1 MTGLSLVISLSYEC
15 LGTLLISQHRSRY
28 CRQVT
33 NRYLNQCWSRSMS
46 PYGVVKPQWVNFLAS
61 VRCGNNVKICIFK
74 LIIRNTRMGI
84 ESYLILSYHTGH
96 HAHVPTLCRS
106 PFSRFPQVLLRRCH
120 RATWASSLVP
130 VPWPSRAALSAWLTM
145 RLGRVTLVAI
155 TGTTIPMLYLYVQSL

>member
-28 CRQVT
+28 SRRVT

-74 LIIRNTRMGI
+74 LIIRNTSMGI
-84 ESYLILSYHTGH
+84 ESNLILSYLITQGIMRTFQRCVARHSADFH
-96 HAHVPTLCRS
+96 KCCYAAAIE
-106 PFSRFPQVLLRRCH
+106 RRERH
-120 RATWASSLVP
+120 RWYQYRDHPGQHWARD
-130 VPWPSRAALSAWLTM
+130 WRC
-145 RLGRVTLVAI
+145 G
-155 TGTTIPMLYLYVQSL
+155 